1 MRVLLLTIAIF
12 VLVSGCNTTAR
23 MEVPTVVQPEPVEF
37 NTSDIVPFAF
47 QGAVSGMRFG
57 SVIAHFP
64 AEGVPGI
71 SSSLCNYSYTGEVT
85 LTLNNGSR
93 HLSGWNDEMHMAF
106 FEVMK
111 SQGFDVVGDPTN
123 LFDYSDERGRA
134 EFAIGARIKDM
145 SGNFCE
151 DHDFWYGYPQDR
163 YAGEMFMEVEWTI
176 FNTTMRQEKNRITTT
191 GYFKVRKSS
200 RTGMLEA
207 IIGAFSAATE
217 SLGSNKDFIK
227 ALSKETVRS
236 DVVASV
242 PLTDEAIYI
251 PEISLSTQP
260 FEDHVR
266 RILPSVVTI
275 RAGGGHGS
283 GFVISEDGYILSN
296 QHVVGDFDTVLVRFE
311 NGVEIDAAV
320 IRRHEGRDV
329 ALLKIPL
336 RGLRALPMNLELP
349 GIATEAV
356 VVGSPADEELYS
368 TVTRGSISALRKFS
382 YASGGTPLLY
392 IQSDVAITGGNSGGP
407 MFDKDGN
414 VIGITVLEQLDA
426 DDVNFFIP
434 IDDALKFLNIKQT
447 PGSS

>member
-1 MRVLLLTIAIF
+1 
-12 VLVSGCNTTAR
+12 
-23 MEVPTVVQPEPVEF
+23 
-37 NTSDIVPFAF
+37 
-47 QGAVSGMRFG
+47 
-57 SVIAHFP
+57 
-64 AEGVPGI
+64 
-71 SSSLCNYSYTGEVT
+71 
-85 LTLNNGSR
+85 
-93 HLSGWNDEMHMAF
+93 
-106 FEVMK
+106 
-111 SQGFDVVGDPTN
+111 
-123 LFDYSDERGRA
+123 
-134 EFAIGARIKDM
+134 
-145 SGNFCE
+145 
-151 DHDFWYGYPQDR
+151 
-163 YAGEMFMEVEWTI
+163 
-176 FNTTMRQEKNRITTT
+176 
-191 GYFKVRKSS
+191 
-200 RTGMLEA
+200 MLEA

-382 YASGGTPLLY
+382 YASGATPLLY

-447 PGSS
+447 PASS